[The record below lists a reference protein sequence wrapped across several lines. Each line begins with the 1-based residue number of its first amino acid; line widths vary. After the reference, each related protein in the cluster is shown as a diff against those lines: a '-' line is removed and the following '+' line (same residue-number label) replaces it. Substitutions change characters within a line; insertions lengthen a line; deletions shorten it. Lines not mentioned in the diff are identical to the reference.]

1 MQAVMSS
8 LDKYSRLSPE
18 NRGVIDQ
25 LIDFAFYRD
34 HSTTTQTNTKN
45 DKREEKNNAVYK
57 SS

>member
-34 HSTTTQTNTKN
+34 HSTTTQTNTTRAEERK
-45 DKREEKNNAVYK
+45 KERREER
-57 SS
+57 